1 MQEAQLRLAGLSHP
15 RPKGG
20 ELALTKL
27 TLRGLAMT
35 SVAYI
40 TAITIGIFAVT
51 VTSSTAAMKDLSTDQ
66 AQRVTELT
74 QSMDPLNKFRGV
86 KTLTQYQLV
95 ELLSAVGFK
104 GSALKTA
111 WAVAMRES
119 HGHPTSH
126 NQNASTGD
134 NSYGLFQI
142 NMLGSLGIDRRE
154 KFNIANNAE
163 LLDPVTNAQ
172 AAYYMT
178 NGGSDWGSW
187 GLGPNAYDGSAA
199 EPAVTKFLAEFPK
212 S

>member
-1 MQEAQLRLAGLSHP
+1 
-15 RPKGG
+15 
-20 ELALTKL
+20 
-27 TLRGLAMT
+27 MT

-51 VTSSTAAMKDLSTDQ
+51 VTSSTASMKDLSTDQ

-154 KFNIANNAE
+154 KFNITNNAE